1 MNSANTFESTILS
14 SRSVDDLLALLRSN
28 LKKHIS
34 PETAQAQGFLT
45 FEYTKPM
52 IERMMADM
60 AQPVIM
66 SGNTLAGYALATSIS
81 ACTDIEI
88 MRPTMELAA
97 TLTLN
102 GSKVSGL
109 RHYFI
114 GQICVADGWRGQG
127 LFDALYKAHKER
139 FAGSHDC
146 LITEINAANTRSHAA
161 HARVGFQIIHS
172 YTDGGAQWDVVAWDW
187 RAQ

>member
-1 MNSANTFESTILS
+1 MNSANTFEATVLS
-14 SRSVDDLLALLRSN
+14 PHGIEDLLQLLRSN

-34 PETAQAQGFLT
+34 PETAQSQGFLT

-52 IERMMADM
+52 VERMMADM

-66 SGNTLAGYALATSIS
+66 SGNTLAGYALATSVS

-88 MRPTMELAA
+88 MRPTKDLAA

-102 GSKVSGL
+102 GSNVSDL

-114 GQICVADGWRGQG
+114 GQICVGEGWRGQG
-127 LFDALYKAHKER
+127 LFDALYQAHKAL
-139 FAGSHDC
+139 FSGSHDC

-172 YTDGGAQWDVVAWDW
+172 YVDEGAQWDVVAWDW
-187 RAQ
+187 RA